1 MTFRSIVTLIFAPMI
16 VISNALITS
25 AQNRDEAQIRAL
37 QERQA
42 AAWNQHDATA
52 IMLAES
58 LTCLEGLELN
68 FLMEVS
74 R

>member
-1 MTFRSIVTLIFAPMI
+1 MFRSIVSLIFAPMI

-42 AAWNQHDATA
+42 ADLIARRIWQEPERDR
-52 IMLAES
+52 
-58 LTCLEGLELN
+58 CL
-68 FLMEVS
+68 
-74 R
+74 

>member
-1 MTFRSIVTLIFAPMI
+1 MFRSIVSLIFAPMI

-42 AAWNQHDATA
+42 ADLIARRIWQEPERDW
-52 IMLAES
+52 
-58 LTCLEGLELN
+58 CL
-68 FLMEVS
+68 
-74 R
+74 